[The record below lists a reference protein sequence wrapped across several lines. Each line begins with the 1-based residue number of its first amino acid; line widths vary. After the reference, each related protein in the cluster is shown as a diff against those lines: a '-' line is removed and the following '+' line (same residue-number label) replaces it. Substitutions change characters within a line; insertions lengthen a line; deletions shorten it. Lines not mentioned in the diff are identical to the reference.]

1 MKRILGYIGDLYDK
15 KIAYNDAYSEID
27 SEVTTNLFIP
37 VKDIVTN
44 QVRYQIRQTI
54 LFSINIR
61 DRFI

>member
-1 MKRILGYIGDLYDK
+1 MKRLLGYIGDLYDK
-15 KIAYNDAYSEID
+15 KIAYDDAYYKID
-27 SEVTTNLFIP
+27 IEVTTHIFIP

-54 LFSINIR
+54 LCSINIR